1 MRLGKRTAAFSQLR
15 KQTINDM
22 ADVFIPTWKEGNGS
36 SFMKNLEKYLKYEVD
51 LEKSEAA
58 MRDALSRKENREMGS
73 ARSDGLGQ
81 LKATIPARDYFRWHQ
96 AERGCWGDKQFIKEW
111 VRDNPDHK
119 AQGNS

>member
-1 MRLGKRTAAFSQLR
+1 
-15 KQTINDM
+15 M
-22 ADVFIPTWKEGNGS
+22 ADVFIPKWKAGNGS

-51 LEKSEAA
+51 LEKHEAA
-58 MRDALSRKENREMGS
+58 MRDALARKANPEMGS

-81 LKATIPARDYFRWHQ
+81 LKAPIPAREYFRWHQ
-96 AERGCWGDKQFIKEW
+96 QERGCWGDKQFIKEW

>member
-1 MRLGKRTAAFSQLR
+1 MS
-15 KQTINDM
+15 
-22 ADVFIPTWKEGNGS
+22 DVFIPQFKEGNGS
-36 SFMKNLEKYLKYEVD
+36 AFMKNLERYLKYEVD

-58 MRDALSRKENREMGS
+58 MRAALARKENREMGS

>member
-1 MRLGKRTAAFSQLR
+1 
-15 KQTINDM
+15 M
-22 ADVFIPTWKEGNGS
+22 ADVFIPKWKEGNGS

-51 LEKSEAA
+51 LEKSEVA
-58 MRDALSRKENREMGS
+58 MRDALARKENREMGS

-81 LKATIPARDYFRWHQ
+81 LKATIPAREYFRLHQ
-96 AERGCWGDKQFIKEW
+96 AERGCWGDMQFIKEW

>member
-1 MRLGKRTAAFSQLR
+1 
-15 KQTINDM
+15 M
-22 ADVFIPTWKEGNGS
+22 ADVFIPKWKAGNGS

-51 LEKSEAA
+51 LEQHEVA
-58 MRDALSRKENREMGS
+58 MRDALARKENREMGS

-81 LKATIPARDYFRWHQ
+81 LKATIPARDYFRWHH

>member
-1 MRLGKRTAAFSQLR
+1 
-15 KQTINDM
+15 M
-22 ADVFIPTWKEGNGS
+22 ADVFIPKWKAGNGS

-51 LEKSEAA
+51 LEQHEAA
-58 MRDALSRKENREMGS
+58 MRDALARKENREMGS
-73 ARSDGLGQ
+73 ARVDGLGQ

>member
-1 MRLGKRTAAFSQLR
+1 
-15 KQTINDM
+15 
-22 ADVFIPTWKEGNGS
+22 
-36 SFMKNLEKYLKYEVD
+36 MKNLEKYLKYEVD
-51 LEKSEAA
+51 LEQHEAA
-58 MRDALSRKENREMGS
+58 MRDALARKENREMGS
-73 ARSDGLGQ
+73 ARVDGLGQ

>member
-1 MRLGKRTAAFSQLR
+1 
-15 KQTINDM
+15 M
-22 ADVFIPTWKEGNGS
+22 ADVFIPKWKAGNGS

-51 LEKSEAA
+51 LEQHEAA
-58 MRDALSRKENREMGS
+58 MRDALARKETRERGS
-73 ARSDGLGQ
+73 ARVDGLGQ

>member
-1 MRLGKRTAAFSQLR
+1 
-15 KQTINDM
+15 M
-22 ADVFIPTWKEGNGS
+22 ADVFIPKWKEGNGS

-51 LEKSEAA
+51 LEQHEAA
-58 MRDALSRKENREMGS
+58 MRDAMARKENREMGS

-96 AERGCWGDKQFIKEW
+96 AEPGCWGDSQFTKEW
-111 VRDNPDHK
+111 IRDNPSHK

>member
-1 MRLGKRTAAFSQLR
+1 
-15 KQTINDM
+15 M
-22 ADVFIPTWKEGNGS
+22 ADVFIPKWKEGNGS

-51 LEKSEAA
+51 LEQHEAA
-58 MRDALSRKENREMGS
+58 MRDAMARKENREMGS
-73 ARSDGLGQ
+73 ARSDGLVQ

>member
-1 MRLGKRTAAFSQLR
+1 
-15 KQTINDM
+15 M
-22 ADVFIPTWKEGNGS
+22 ADVFIPKWREGNGS

-51 LEKSEAA
+51 LEQHEAA
-58 MRDALSRKENREMGS
+58 MRDALARKENREMGS

-96 AERGCWGDKQFIKEW
+96 AEPVCWGDKQFIKEW

>member
-1 MRLGKRTAAFSQLR
+1 
-15 KQTINDM
+15 
-22 ADVFIPTWKEGNGS
+22 
-36 SFMKNLEKYLKYEVD
+36 MKNLEKYLKYEVD
-51 LEKSEAA
+51 LEQHEAA
-58 MRDALSRKENREMGS
+58 MRDAMARKENREMGS

>member
-1 MRLGKRTAAFSQLR
+1 
-15 KQTINDM
+15 M
-22 ADVFIPTWKEGNGS
+22 ADVFIPKWKEGNGS

-51 LEKSEAA
+51 LEKSEVA

-81 LKATIPARDYFRWHQ
+81 LKATIPAREYFRWHQ

>member
-1 MRLGKRTAAFSQLR
+1 
-15 KQTINDM
+15 M
-22 ADVFIPTWKEGNGS
+22 ADVFIPKWKEGNGS

-51 LEKSEAA
+51 LEQHEAA
-58 MRDALSRKENREMGS
+58 MRDAMARKENREMGS

-96 AERGCWGDKQFIKEW
+96 AERGCWGDKQFIKEL